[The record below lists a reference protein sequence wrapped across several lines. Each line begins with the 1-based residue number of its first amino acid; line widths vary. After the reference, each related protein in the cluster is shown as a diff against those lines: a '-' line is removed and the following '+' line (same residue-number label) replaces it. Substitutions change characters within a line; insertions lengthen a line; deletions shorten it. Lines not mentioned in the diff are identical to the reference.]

1 MDLKKIR
8 YFLAVVDY
16 GSLTRA
22 AEQLRVAQPA
32 LSLQMRHLETDCRAT
47 LLIRSPQGV
56 KATEVGK
63 ILYRHGRTMLRQL
76 EQAREEIRNGVNT
89 ASGQVVVGLPTTVAV
104 TLGMPLVKAVREQYP
119 GVRLQLFESQSGYL
133 YELLANNRLDF
144 AVLLRDD
151 EARGMFLSRLAGEK
165 LYVVGDCGL
174 NEKLRQRDIC
184 SLKEL
189 QCVPL
194 VLSSRAHDLRRMVE
208 RAFAGAG
215 LQANVIAEVDSLST
229 TLSLLAEGVACTIL
243 PLSALSAWG
252 RSSELRLRRIVS
264 PEIVQTVSLCWPET
278 VPLSPAAEAV
288 KELIGSVAARLV
300 SDGTWP
306 GATLESNPGHELIRG
321 RVKALSVC

>member
-1 MDLKKIR
+1 
-8 YFLAVVDY
+8 
-16 GSLTRA
+16 
-22 AEQLRVAQPA
+22 
-32 LSLQMRHLETDCRAT
+32 
-47 LLIRSPQGV
+47 
-56 KATEVGK
+56 
-63 ILYRHGRTMLRQL
+63 
-76 EQAREEIRNGVNT
+76 
-89 ASGQVVVGLPTTVAV
+89 
-104 TLGMPLVKAVREQYP
+104 
-119 GVRLQLFESQSGYL
+119 L